1 MEVIGDSSKIQKLLN
16 DERMLKKKYGT
27 QRAGKIY
34 QRISEMK
41 SADNLTEVSTVPPT
55 RLHKLEGER
64 REQFS
69 LDITGNYRLIIEA
82 YDENDELTTDKKKA
96 VTVAIVEV
104 VDYH

>member
-1 MEVIGDSSKIQKLLN
+1 MKVIGGSSKIQRLLN
-16 DERMLKKKYGT
+16 DERMLNREYGS

-41 SADNLTEVSTVPPT
+41 SADDLTEVSTVPPT
-55 RLHKLEGER
+55 RLHKLLGER
-64 REQFS
+64 SEQFS

-82 YDENDELTTDKKKA
+82 YDEDDYLTTDKKKA
-96 VTVAIVEV
+96 VTIVIVEV